1 MMQEAP
7 ASQGAP
13 SPDLL
18 SKVAPDSPPAPSP
31 GAPAQALPS
40 GLGSRLL
47 GVLVALALLV
57 AFAVLQ
63 PPRGD
68 PLAPEPAL
76 LSVEGFFAPQEENRW
91 LRAGGQ
97 RPVFESVAAT
107 GGAQAKVASADG
119 RFVMLSEDG
128 GRRWRVAAAAEGP
141 AQQRRP
147 LQPPARQKA
156 AQAPQVLP
164 QLVFTALQAEQR
176 PPAKEPVPNA
186 KAPEAKT
193 PSPSQSVQQRPI
205 AQQPNAPAKAQSY
218 QPPDPKQQQAQPSAP
233 AQAQPPAPRPPEG
246 YRILATQWLDTAR
259 GSALAVGAEGVV
271 LRTSN
276 GGRQWQEVR
285 RRSGQTLKAFAV
297 LPESGIVLAL
307 ADRTIVRGDLA
318 TNTWQEPAYR
328 KSPAPWLWVVLGAFA
343 LGAVSVA
350 RRRLVAHRS
359 AVTTTGVLEQAVSD
373 APIDDAAKDRLA
385 FRPVV
390 EALSRFLRH
399 TGTQPPLAIAVNAR
413 WGMGKSSFMAM
424 LAGELRQ
431 RGARPVWFNVWHHQH
446 EEVLLAPLLQA
457 ITQQAI
463 PRFFSWHGLAFRAR
477 LVVERWRRGGWAT
490 RMGWIALLSVPAY
503 LACLA
508 GRVHSASPPA
518 LADGFFRD
526 VYSVFTHV
534 TVGPWLATAAGGG
547 PLDLLG
553 AALRAIQQDPL
564 TTLAAL
570 GVVFLAACWAML
582 WMYLL
587 RPFPAR
593 PAVLLSSLGTRFTV
607 TQAEAQTDFRRR
619 FRMHFGEVA
628 RALGERTMTIF
639 IDDLDRCSPP
649 KAAELLEC
657 VNYLCEAGPCFV
669 ILGTDRRIVEAQIAS
684 AHKALAE
691 EQAAIRRAELGQQPD
706 RDPVARESQAVLD
719 RLAYARVY
727 LRKLVQLDVKLPTLE
742 SARALDMLLGPEP
755 EPDPASGPQ
764 AQPPQRGWRG
774 ALQAARAGAEAARPR
789 IARSAGWVAGLLV
802 VAGLLWQMD
811 DTIVRMKAETQQAR
825 EQLQRDIAAVR
836 AQLEDA
842 RAYEHWMRLKGG
854 ATGLPPEL
862 LASLRARADAVQG
875 SVKAMEQALPLLEAE
890 VAAGAPDHFESIRQA
905 RFEPFAAH
913 ARSLVEG
920 AQPDGEAWPGR
931 SLRRTAAVSEPAAA
945 DGGTA
950 AAAGGAAGAEAA
962 LGETVWWPAGMTVA
976 IVLALLAW
984 GWARREQYVVHAT
997 PEYRAAVKA
1006 WQAQLMEQP
1015 ETATPRELKRFLNIS
1030 RYAVVRLRK
1039 AGAASLP
1046 EARVVELS
1054 ARWLLARG
1062 SPPGELRRAMLQE
1075 AGGERAPAAAE
1086 VDAFLQ
1092 IVGDLETGEG
1102 AAQAAP
1108 AQVVASS
1115 APVAT
1120 VPSGAAAVPS
1130 ALPPIAVRTD
1140 GPPPELVPFARGA
1153 RA

>member
-7 ASQGAP
+7 AREGAP
-13 SPDLL
+13 SPDPF
-18 SKVAPDSPPAPSP
+18 SQVAPEQPSP
-31 GAPAQALPS
+31 ASPGMAAQALPP
-40 GLGSRLL
+40 GVGSRLL
-47 GVLVALALLV
+47 GVLVALAVLV
-57 AFAVLQ
+57 SLAVLQ

-68 PLAPEPAL
+68 AGAPEPAWFSL
-76 LSVEGFFAPQEENRW
+76 EGFIAPREENRW
-91 LRAGGQ
+91 LRAGPP
-97 RPVFESVAAT
+97 RPVLASIAAT
-107 GGAQAKVASADG
+107 GAAQAAVASADG
-119 RFVMLSEDG
+119 AFVIVSEDG
-128 GRRWRVAAAAEGP
+128 GRRWRVAAAAEVP
-141 AQQRRP
+141 AQWRRP
-147 LQPPARQKA
+147 PQPPRQKA
-156 AQAPQVLP
+156 AQAPQAVP
-164 QLVFTALQAEQR
+164 QLVFTALQAQQR
-176 PPAKEPVPNA
+176 PLTKEPAPNAEAQLPNA
-186 KAPEAKT
+186 KAQSPDAKA
-193 PSPSQSVQQRPI
+193 PWPAAKAQSPNEFVQ
-205 AQQPNAPAKAQSY
+205 QQPNAPAN
-218 QPPDPKQQQAQPSAP
+218 AP
-233 AQAQPPAPRPPEG
+233 ANARTPQAPNPQSPNPQSPNPQSFTPDQPQAPALRPPEG
-246 YRILATQWLDTAR
+246 YRILATQWLDPAR
-259 GSALAVGAEGVV
+259 GSALAVGGDGVV

-276 GGRQWQEVR
+276 SGRQWQELR
-285 RRSGQTLKAFAV
+285 RRSGQTLKALAI
-297 LPESGIVLAL
+297 LPGSGIVLAL
-307 ADRTIVRGDLA
+307 ADRTVVRGDLA
-318 TNTWQEPAYR
+318 TNSWQEPAYGR
-328 KSPAPWLWVVLGAFA
+328 SPAPWLWAVLLFFA
-343 LGAVSVA
+343 LAAVGVA

-359 AVTTTGVLEQAVSD
+359 AVASTGVLEQAVSD
-373 APIDDAAKDRLA
+373 APIGDAAQDRLA

-424 LAGELRQ
+424 LAGELRR

-457 ITQQAI
+457 ITAQAI
-463 PRFFSWHGLAFRAR
+463 PGFFSWRGLAFRTR
-477 LVVERWRRGGWAT
+477 LVLARWRRGGWAT

-508 GRVHSASPPA
+508 ARVHSASPPA

-526 VYSVFTHV
+526 VYSVFTHL

-570 GVVFLAACWAML
+570 GVVFLIVCWAML
-582 WMYLL
+582 GMFLL

-593 PAVLLSSLGTRFTV
+593 PGVLLSSLGTRFTV

-619 FRMHFGEVA
+619 FRLHFGEVA
-628 RALGERTMTIF
+628 RSLGERTMTIF
-639 IDDLDRCSPP
+639 IDDLDRCSPA

-691 EQAAIRRAELGQQPD
+691 EQAAIRRAELGQQPE

-742 SARALDMLLGPEP
+742 SARALDMLLGPET
-755 EPDPASGPQ
+755 ES
-764 AQPPQRGWRG
+764 PPGRQEDVRQGGWRG
-774 ALQAARAGAEAARPR
+774 ALQAARASAEAARPR
-789 IARSAGWVAGLLV
+789 IAAASGWIAALLV
-802 VAGLLWQMD
+802 VFGLLWQME
-811 DTIVRMKAETQQAR
+811 DTIARMKVETQQAR
-825 EQLQRDIAAVR
+825 EQLQRDVESVR

-854 ATGLPPEL
+854 MAGLAPEL
-862 LASLRARADAVQG
+862 VASMRARADAVQG

-890 VAAGAPDHFESIRQA
+890 VAAGAADHFESIRQA
-905 RFEPFAAH
+905 RFEPSAAH
-913 ARSLVEG
+913 ARTLVEG

-931 SLRRTAAVSEPAAA
+931 SLRRTAAAAVESLDGAAGPAAEAAAA
-945 DGGTA
+945 DAVPTD
-950 AAAGGAAGAEAA
+950 
-962 LGETVWWPAGMTVA
+962 TVWWPAGLTVA

-997 PEYRAAVKA
+997 PAYRAAVKA

-1039 AGAASLP
+1039 AGAASLS

-1062 SPPGELRRAMLQE
+1062 RPQGELRVAMLQE
-1075 AGGERAPAAAE
+1075 SAGARAPVAAE

-1092 IVGDLETGEG
+1092 IVGDLETGDAPARAP
-1102 AAQAAP
+1102 AAQAS
-1108 AQVVASS
+1108 VS
-1115 APVAT
+1115 T
-1120 VPSGAAAVPS
+1120 
-1130 ALPPIAVRTD
+1130 LPPIAVRPD
-1140 GPPPELVPFARGA
+1140 GPPPLELAA
-1153 RA
+1153 